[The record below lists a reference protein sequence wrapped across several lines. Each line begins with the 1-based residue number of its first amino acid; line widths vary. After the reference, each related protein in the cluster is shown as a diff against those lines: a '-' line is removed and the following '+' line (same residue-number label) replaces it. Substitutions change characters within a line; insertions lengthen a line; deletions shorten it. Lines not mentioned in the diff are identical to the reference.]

1 MRPSLSILLAASTLP
16 ALAQES
22 PADTLALLPWYRPRH
37 LIAQTAG
44 GMGMAAVGAGYTF
57 WRDRAEADV
66 LVGYV
71 PKKFAGST
79 LSIATAKFLYSPFTV
94 PLSKKLQLRP
104 LTVGVYVSY
113 THGIINDEARGQY
126 TKGYYWFS
134 SDTRVGP
141 LLGGRLS
148 YLRQPAP
155 QGRSRRISAY
165 YELGTND
172 LYLFSIVPNANYK
185 SLSPLDLL
193 TLGLGVKMEF

>member
-1 MRPSLSILLAASTLP
+1 MRFLVTALLSASTIT
-16 ALAQES
+16 ALAQENTS
-22 PADTLALLPWYRPRH
+22 ASAEPLPWYRPRH

-44 GMGMAAVGAGYTF
+44 GMGMVAVGAGYSF
-57 WRDRAEADV
+57 WRDRAEAD
-66 LVGYV
+66 LLLGYV
-71 PKKFAGST
+71 PEKYAGST

-94 PLSKKLQLRP
+94 PLSEKLQLRP

-113 THGIINDEARGQY
+113 THGLINDEAMGQY

-134 SDTRVGP
+134 TDTRVGP

-148 YLRQPAP
+148 YLRQPSP
-155 QGRSRRISAY
+155 QGHSRRISAY